1 MLIVISLV
9 LVALDLLSNALIVQK
24 DTTDSKRDVLLL
36 ALKELSLKLA
46 QDFVGNVIMDV
57 RLAADLEA
65 AFYVKMELKI
75 Q

>member
-46 QDFVGNVIMDV
+46 QDFVGNVIMDAKLV
-57 RLAADLEA
+57 ADLEA
-65 AFYVKMELKI
+65 AYYVKMELKI